1 MGVEMKSKQSAFDRA
16 TEIPVHDEQEAPRM
30 GRVTKPKIL
39 RVWLAIR
46 ADTQSCPQPDDTE
59 CLRAWQTGLLSYYG
73 VQAKVQVLSRG
84 RRITLA
90 SEGRWGVRSNLGRAM
105 AEIEREECSQLRD
118 ALASLGF
125 GRRAIEYAFRKITV
139 EKKT

>member
-1 MGVEMKSKQSAFDRA
+1 MKSKQSAFDRA
-16 TEIPVHDEQEAPRM
+16 TEIPVGHDEQEAPRK
-30 GRVTKPKIL
+30 GRGTKPKIL

-46 ADTQSCPQPDDTE
+46 ADTQSCPEPDDTE
-59 CLRAWQTGLLSYYG
+59 CLRAWQTGWLKYYG
-73 VQAKVQVLSRG
+73 VQAKVQVLSKG

-105 AEIEREECSQLRD
+105 AEIEREECDQLRD

-139 EKKT
+139 EKKEK

>member
-1 MGVEMKSKQSAFDRA
+1 MSNDRQ
-16 TEIPVHDEQEAPRM
+16 DRL
-30 GRVTKPKIL
+30 L

-73 VQAKVQVLSRG
+73 VQAKAQVLSKG

-105 AEIEREECSQLRD
+105 AEIEREQCDQLRD
-118 ALASLGF
+118 ALGSLGF

-139 EKKT
+139 EKKEL